1 MSVDKSGEKWGRKE
15 NVEQLWLLLWKG
27 LCFSPVLG
35 AQGGEKSRTFLIKK
49 IKKYQK
55 KCTFP
60 LDKALFR
67 PIFIVEMRG
76 STEFPKGEKNG
87 YRLQNL

>member
-1 MSVDKSGEKWGRKE
+1 MGAMGKCGETVRQAVMYTVG
-15 NVEQLWLLLWKG
+15 QP
-27 LCFSPVLG
+27 CISPPL
-35 AQGGEKSRTFLIKK
+35 GGEVKNFFNKKK

-60 LDKALFR
+60 LDKAVFC
-67 PIFIVEMRG
+67 PIFIVEMGG

-87 YRLQNL
+87 YRLQNFQPRC